1 VHSLLSLPE
10 WSMVCLLRCKP
21 PVSRCAAAA
30 AAAQARELLQSV
42 GGVLQHAFLAEDGRV
57 SYRPYR

>member
-1 VHSLLSLPE
+1 
-10 WSMVCLLRCKP
+10 MVCLLRCKP